1 MIKYFYKG
9 GIIKM
14 ESKIIVKSKGRL
26 ENSETFKRNTET
38 EINKYLKEG
47 YEVHSSNMFVEGM
60 YLYIYVLLIKR

>member
-1 MIKYFYKG
+1 
-9 GIIKM
+9 M

-38 EINKYLKEG
+38 EINKYLGEG
-47 YEVHSSNMFVEGM
+47 YEVQSSNMFIEGM

>member
-1 MIKYFYKG
+1 MF
-9 GIIKM
+9 
-14 ESKIIVKSKGRL
+14 KSKGRL

>member
-1 MIKYFYKG
+1 
-9 GIIKM
+9 M

-47 YEVHSSNMFVEGM
+47 YEVNSSNMFIEGM